1 MFEDRNVENIHR
13 ILEKTAECKPYE
25 FAKVSTVA
33 LIWQLLSSILITKVC
48 QSLDDMVVIWYSADI
63 VLEKKKIINKNF
75 VIKTS
80 RYKNFVLLIL
90 SSNFKERQF

>member
-1 MFEDRNVENIHR
+1 
-13 ILEKTAECKPYE
+13 
-25 FAKVSTVA
+25 
-33 LIWQLLSSILITKVC
+33 
-48 QSLDDMVVIWYSADI
+48 MVVIWYSADI

>member
-1 MFEDRNVENIHR
+1 MFEDRNVKNIHR